1 MGIFNNSVFSI
12 LATRCPYFIRAT
24 HGQNQFFEGALII
37 WKKMA
42 GVFRRP
48 QINQYILSGQLA
60 GPYFIRAVRGQ
71 KQILEALLGSFYSG
85 FYKLPFRKFHYSGS
99 ALP

>member
-1 MGIFNNSVFSI
+1 
-12 LATRCPYFIRAT
+12 
-24 HGQNQFFEGALII
+24 
-37 WKKMA
+37 MA

-48 QINQYILSGQLA
+48 QIIQYFLSGQLA

-71 KQILEALLGSFYSG
+71 KQILEALFGSFYSG
-85 FYKLPFRKFHYSGS
+85 FYKLPFRKFHYSVS